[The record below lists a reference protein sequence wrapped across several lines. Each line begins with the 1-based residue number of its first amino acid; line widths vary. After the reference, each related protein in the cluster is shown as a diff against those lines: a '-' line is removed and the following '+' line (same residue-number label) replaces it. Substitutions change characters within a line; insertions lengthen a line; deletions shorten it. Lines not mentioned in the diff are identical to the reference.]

1 MKCMEELSSYKQVN
15 IIVLWDKVKHV
26 KREIKSGY
34 IYHSHSYKLI
44 ANKTD
49 TNKGKERFGISK
61 DDSTNSLN
69 QTDKILS
76 TSDKKLVCSTSQTN
90 KKRFRPSTL
99 IFNKELCIICLSN
112 EDALHKVAFESTG
125 KKCLM

>member
-1 MKCMEELSSYKQVN
+1 MKCIEERSSYKQVN

-34 IYHSHSYKLI
+34 IYHSHFYKLI
-44 ANKTD
+44 ANETD

-69 QTDKILS
+69 HTDKILS

-90 KKRFRPSTL
+90 KKRFHSSTL
-99 IFNKELCIICLSN
+99 IFNKELCIICL
-112 EDALHKVAFESTG
+112 
-125 KKCLM
+125 